1 MRLSTLSY
9 VFQHPLNYN
18 WKINAY
24 RLIKEKDSYTLHASV
39 VLRAEFCSRDLLL
52 FVLFIKRPKRE
63 QCAG

>member
-39 VLRAEFCSRDLLL
+39 FYVPSFAVEICSYS
-52 FVLFIKRPKRE
+52 LFIKRPKRE
-63 QCAG
+63 HCAG

>member
-24 RLIKEKDSYTLHASV
+24 RLIKEKDSYTIHVSV
-39 VLRAEFCSRDLLL
+39 VSRTEFCSRDLLL
-52 FVLFIKRPKRE
+52 PVLFIKLPKRE
-63 QCAG
+63 HCAG